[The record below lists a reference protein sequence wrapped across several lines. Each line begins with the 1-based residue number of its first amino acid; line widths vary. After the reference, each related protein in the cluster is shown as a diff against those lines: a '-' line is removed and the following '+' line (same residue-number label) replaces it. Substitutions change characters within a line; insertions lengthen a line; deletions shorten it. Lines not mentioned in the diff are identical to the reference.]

1 MSPIVESMSEAT
13 VDILINPELKQWN
26 TDMVDGLFIAQE
38 ADTIKNIPLARV
50 EADDT
55 LYWTL
60 THDG

>member
-1 MSPIVESMSEAT
+1 MSEAT

>member
-1 MSPIVESMSEAT
+1 MSEAT

-55 LYWTL
+55 LYS
-60 THDG
+60 GP